1 MNDPASPKF
10 SELVAQDSKD
20 ETSIVNDITRVFP
33 THPFFRQL
41 NGVGQRSLYAVLKAY
56 SNKDPSVG
64 NKGTGYCQ
72 GMGFVAG
79 LCLLYMPDKEA
90 FWLLARLLKKY
101 NLGQIFAPDLAG
113 LRLWLY
119 QLDRLMEVRMPEL
132 FAHLREEG
140 LESSIF
146 ATKWFQTLFIYS
158 LPMRYACR
166 IFDVFL
172 LEGPLVLFTVS
183 LAILDAAIE
192 MDGLLDKN
200 FEQMMDYLNGVPAVL
215 RPVSFHDIAGIWVA
229 FFSRC
234 QRYRCQQDPGPGE
247 AGEEGEGRE
256 GAQTAAPAEGSA
268 VAEARISP
276 GQLLER
282 AAAIKLDYAELQ
294 GCAQMAALPRLFWV
308 LGLANGCC
316 ACDRYERT
324 FVRTEE
330 PVAGAFSIW

>member
-234 QRYRCQQDPGPGE
+234 QRISLPTGPRARRG
-247 AGEEGEGRE
+247 GRGGGGGGGGGEGG
-256 GAQTAAPAEGSA
+256 GAGCGAGGGGGGGRGSDLA
-268 VAEARISP
+268 
-276 GQLLER
+276 R
-282 AAAIKLDYAELQ
+282 AAAGAGGGDQARLRR
-294 GCAQMAALPRLFWV
+294 AARV
-308 LGLANGCC
+308 RANGGG
-316 ACDRYERT
+316 ATAVLDS
-324 FVRTEE
+324 E
-330 PVAGAFSIW
+330 PG

>member
-183 LAILDAAIE
+183 LAILEAAIE

-215 RPVSFHDIAGIWVA
+215 RP
-229 FFSRC
+229 
-234 QRYRCQQDPGPGE
+234 DPGPGE
-247 AGEEGEGRE
+247 AGEEGEGRA
-256 GAQTAAPAEGSA
+256 GAQTAAPVEGSA